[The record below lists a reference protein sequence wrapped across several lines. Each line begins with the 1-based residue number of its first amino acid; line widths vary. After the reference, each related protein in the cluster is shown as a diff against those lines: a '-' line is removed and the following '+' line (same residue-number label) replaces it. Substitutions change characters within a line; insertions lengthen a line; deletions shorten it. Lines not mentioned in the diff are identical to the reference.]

1 MTDTFTIGSAA
12 KTILRIDASARA
24 RRSITRALAD
34 TFVSAWHA
42 ERPDDVVLSRDVGLD
57 PPPAVS
63 EEWIAAAFAETRTPE
78 QRATLALSDRLIDE
92 VEAADLLVVATPM
105 YNYGMP
111 ASLKAWFDQVIR
123 VDRTFTFDLARG
135 DHPLEPI
142 LENKTLVVLSSVGE
156 FGFGPGGPNEAHGH
170 LLPHIRTAS
179 KYLGVGD
186 RIHTVEVEYQE
197 FGDGRHAASRRQAMA
212 RVPELVRELAG
223 GRVEC

>member
-1 MTDTFTIGSAA
+1 MTAGS
-12 KTILRIDASARA
+12 KTVLRIDASART
-24 RRSITRALAD
+24 RRSITRELAD
-34 TFVSAWHA
+34 SFVSAWCT
-42 ERPDDVVLSRDVGLD
+42 ERPGDVVLSRDVGRD

-63 EEWIAAAFAETRTPE
+63 EEWIAAAFSKTRTSE
-78 QRATLALSDRLIDE
+78 QEAALAVSDRLIDE
-92 VEAADLLVVATPM
+92 VEAADVLVLATPM

-123 VDRTFTFDLARG
+123 VGRTFTFDLARG

-142 LENKTLVVLSSVGE
+142 LDEKTLVVLSSVGE
-156 FGFGPGGPNEAHGH
+156 FGFAIGGPNAAHGH

-197 FGDGRHAASRRQAMA
+197 FGDERHAASRRQAMA
-212 RVPELVRELAG
+212 RVPDLARELAS
-223 GRVEC
+223 GRVEQ

>member
-1 MTDTFTIGSAA
+1 MSAA
-12 KTILRIDASARA
+12 TKTILRIDASARV
-24 RRSITRALAD
+24 RRSITRELAD

-42 ERPDDVVLSRDVGLD
+42 ERPADVVLSRDVGLD

-63 EEWIAAAFAETRTPE
+63 EEWIAAAFAKARTPE
-78 QRATLALSDRLIDE
+78 HRATLALSDRLIDE

-123 VDRTFTFDLARG
+123 VGRTFTFDLARG

-156 FGFGPGGPNEAHGH
+156 FGFGTGGPNEAHGH
-170 LLPHIRTAS
+170 LLPHIKTAS

-197 FGDGRHAASRRQAMA
+197 FGDERHAASRRHALA
-212 RVPELVRELAG
+212 RVPELARELAG
-223 GRVEC
+223 GRVECC